1 MLNNIIIG
9 FFIVIFL
16 YSWVRPFS
24 SLFAKWFLRIG
35 SILGSLS
42 IADKALINIIADYV
56 GIESGRVLL
65 LYLSFITIFLFIFL
79 TYERFAKLDKK
90 ISKLTSDLAITK
102 AVARKENVI
111 DEDQSLRR

>member
-9 FFIVIFL
+9 IFTVLFL

-35 SILGSLS
+35 SILGGLS

-65 LYLSFITIFLFIFL
+65 LYLSFITIFLFIFF
-79 TYERFAKLDKK
+79 TYERFAKVDKK
-90 ISKLTSDLAITK
+90 LSKLTADLAITNA
-102 AVARKENVI
+102 AVRKENVI
-111 DEDQSLRR
+111 DEDQSLRK